1 MDKKKSLK
9 TKIKKF
15 VKQRIRVSKGGKV
28 GFSQTVYIPRW
39 RLKNYYAVQEFGPNH
54 IRWFIEQRY
63 AYMLNKFP
71 DLDQPKLF
79 NEKIHWLNLHYHN
92 PLVTRCCDKYEMKK
106 YVEEK
111 VGKNYV
117 VPTIKCYAKASDI
130 SFNHLPKKFAIK
142 VNWGDGEEFSEIVAD
157 INSANLDMIKT
168 KMNNAM
174 QPWNNLY
181 YSNFFW
187 GYKNVIPKIMVE
199 SFLETGGED
208 LVDYKIHCFN
218 GIPKIVLVCEGRFK
232 HSMFKTFLDIDWNV
246 LECHRKDTPVNLNVK
261 KPENFDK
268 MLEISMKLSEPF
280 PFVRIDMYNIRGK
293 IYVGEMT
300 FHPGGGW
307 ENFVPE
313 EWNRKLGDM
322 INLPSIDSFRGE

>member
-1 MDKKKSLK
+1 MDKKKRLRNKIRKILK
-9 TKIKKF
+9 QMILGGK
-15 VKQRIRVSKGGKV
+15 VGKV
-28 GFSQTVYIPRW
+28 GFSQTIYIPRW
-39 RLKNYYAVQEFGPNH
+39 RLKNYYAVQEFGKDH

-92 PLVTRCCDKYEMKK
+92 PLITKCCDKYEMKK

-117 VPTIKCYAKASDI
+117 VPTIKWYTKANDI
-130 SFNHLPKKFAIK
+130 SFNQLPNKFAVK

-157 INSANLDMIKT
+157 KNSANLDMIKT

-199 SFLETGGED
+199 AFLETEGSD

-218 GIPKIVLVCEGRFK
+218 GVPKIVLVCEGRVK
-232 HSMFKTFLDIDWNV
+232 HNMFKTFLDIDWNV
-246 LECHRKDTPVNLNVK
+246 LECRRADTPVNLNVK
-261 KPENFDK
+261 KPDNFDK
-268 MLEISMKLSEPF
+268 MLEMSMKLSEPF
-280 PFVRIDMYNIRGK
+280 QFVRIDMYNI
-293 IYVGEMT
+293 
-300 FHPGGGW
+300 
-307 ENFVPE
+307 N
-313 EWNRKLGDM
+313 
-322 INLPSIDSFRGE
+322 